1 MRPLL
6 IALLLLATTGCATGK
21 MAYKDV
27 KGYVKQVNRD
37 HGCIGV
43 EIKNDAAI
51 CISDIYFTVKIRY

>member
-21 MAYKDV
+21 MAYKDT
-27 KGYVKQVNRD
+27 KGYLKQVNRD

-43 EIKNDAAI
+43 EVSRESAI
-51 CISDIYFTVKIRY
+51 CIGDIYFTVKINY